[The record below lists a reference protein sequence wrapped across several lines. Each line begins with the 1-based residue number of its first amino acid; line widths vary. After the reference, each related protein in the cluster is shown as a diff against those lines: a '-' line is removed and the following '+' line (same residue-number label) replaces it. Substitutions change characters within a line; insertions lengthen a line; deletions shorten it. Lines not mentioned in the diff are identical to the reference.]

1 MKTLFSS
8 ISFTVGVGLG
18 MLSGRIG
25 YVGSHL
31 TQLLIMGNRQPFWI
45 TPSDLG
51 MSAEEVEFPSRDGIM
66 LRGWF
71 IPRASSDGSPAPTI
85 VFVHGWPWN
94 RLGNRAGSTLIHDQ
108 SVDFLGPAKAL
119 HEAGFNVLLFD
130 LRNHGTSD
138 TALPVTMGVH
148 EARDFADAVAMLRQR
163 NDVAGGRIGAI
174 GYSMGANSLIYG
186 IPLCQPICAAIAI
199 QPVRIT
205 TFARNFTR
213 MLLGPIGPSLFNAA
227 VPLHRAL
234 GGPPLTQVNPAS
246 VAYDLGETE
255 VLYVQGSGDRWGTL
269 EDVQAMADATPHTH
283 PVVVVPSTERYGG
296 YHYVNEQID
305 SVIAFFQ
312 QRLVLEQVV
321 GGDVG

>member
-1 MKTLFSS
+1 MKSLFSS
-8 ISFTVGVGLG
+8 IAFTAGVGIG
-18 MLSGRIG
+18 MVSGR
-25 YVGSHL
+25 VGFLGSYL
-31 TQLLIMGNRQPFWI
+31 TQLLIMGKRQPFWV
-45 TPSDLG
+45 TPSDVGLF
-51 MSAEEVEFPSRDGIM
+51 AQDVEFPSRDGIM

-71 IPRASSDGSPAPTI
+71 IPRANSAGSRAPTI

-94 RLGNRAGSTLIHDQ
+94 RIGNRAGSTLIHDQ

-163 NDVAGGRIGAI
+163 NDVDGERIGAI

-186 IPLCQPICAAIAI
+186 IPLCQPIRAAIAI

-205 TFARNFTR
+205 TFAHNFTR
-213 MLLGPIGPSLFNAA
+213 MLLGPVGPSLFSTA
-227 VPLHRAL
+227 VPLHQAL
-234 GGPPLTQVNPAS
+234 GGPSLTQVNPAS

-269 EDVQAMADATPHTH
+269 EDVQAMADATPRTQ

-305 SVIAFFQ
+305 TVIAFFQ
-312 QRLVLEQVV
+312 QRLALEQVV
-321 GGDVG
+321 GATTE